1 MYKQPTLWLGGYPR
15 RTSQGIRIESN
26 VIPSHQRLMHIHI
39 NNFPAGIFINLFREL
54 KQWLCQFRLISDT
67 ECLHRCCCVTVMFS
81 RGMAARGMRCRNS
94 PGIGRTCTG
103 NLRGIG
109 FSNCVTC
116 LNFHDEFT
124 QMSFLSGHHTPS
136 RCSQV
141 HEQGCLQHVFV

>member
-1 MYKQPTLWLGGYPR
+1 MYKQPSLWLGGYPR

-81 RGMAARGMRCRNS
+81 KDVVTASTMPVQRICHCCMAVKQNTFARIEVSYSANVIYSKTACHW
-94 PGIGRTCTG
+94 PG
-103 NLRGIG
+103 
-109 FSNCVTC
+109 SNIFTSKDENVT
-116 LNFHDEFT
+116 T
-124 QMSFLSGHHTPS
+124 RPATS
-136 RCSQV
+136 CS
-141 HEQGCLQHVFV
+141 